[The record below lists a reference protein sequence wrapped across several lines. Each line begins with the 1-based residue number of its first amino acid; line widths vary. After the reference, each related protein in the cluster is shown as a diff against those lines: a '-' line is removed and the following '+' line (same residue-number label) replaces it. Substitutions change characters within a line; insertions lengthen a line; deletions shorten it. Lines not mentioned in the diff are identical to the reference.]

1 MPRLGNLSQVTCLEQ
16 QELQRQREVT
26 KGTSRNRVIPSSQ
39 QRPSIGFPI
48 GFLSGVMCSRVRI
61 SPRFPPADVLF
72 RTVIAD
78 SNIHERLSHEHEHGR
93 CDEELS
99 ARSNARFFDRAY
111 RSNASTFREFP
122 KHGSSPCC

>member
-39 QRPSIGFPI
+39 RRPSI

-99 ARSNARFFDRAY
+99 ARSNARLFEAF
-111 RSNASTFREFP
+111 
-122 KHGSSPCC
+122 H

>member
-1 MPRLGNLSQVTCLEQ
+1 MPRFGNLSQVTCLEQ

-26 KGTSRNRVIPSSQ
+26 KGTPRNRVVPSSP
-39 QRPSIGFPI
+39 QRPSIA
-48 GFLSGVMCSRVRI
+48 FLSAVMCSRVRI

-99 ARSNARFFDRAY
+99 ARSNARLFEAF
-111 RSNASTFREFP
+111 
-122 KHGSSPCC
+122 H

>member
-48 GFLSGVMCSRVRI
+48 GFPSIGFPTGVMCSRVRI

-99 ARSNARFFDRAY
+99 ARSNARLFEA
-111 RSNASTFREFP
+111 FP
-122 KHGSSPCC
+122 